1 MSRVLEEEVVLTGFY
16 TKENPTVRFDF
27 FNADDIPDLQSKGY
41 TFTNP
46 EDFAQFKGKPE
57 IKYEN

>member
-1 MSRVLEEEVVLTGFY
+1 MTRAEEVILTGFY
-16 TKENPTVRFDF
+16 TKENSTVRFDYF
-27 FNADDIPDLQSKGY
+27 TMEEYEQAKQKGY
-41 TFTNP
+41 IFTNP